1 MNFINII
8 KKNKFF
14 IFGLLIIFII
24 LFLDQITKQWAI
36 NFIEEIIEKTNGVHT
51 HIKKTSFFNIVLVH
65 NTGISFGMFN
75 NIFFM
80 KYVIFIVILFVT
92 AFLIYLLWK
101 TKNKIDMLS
110 FSFIIAG
117 AIGNMI
123 DRINYGAVIDFL
135 DFHIGNLHWPAF
147 NVADSAICVG
157 VFLYL
162 LNDLFFKKN
171 DISESK

>member
-1 MNFINII
+1 MNFI
-8 KKNKFF
+8 KEKKFF
-14 IFGLLIIFII
+14 LFGIFIIFVI
-24 LFLDQITKQWAI
+24 LFLDQITKHWAV

-51 HIKKTSFFNIVLVH
+51 HVKKTSFFNIVLVH

-75 NIFFM
+75 NIYFM
-80 KYVIFIVILFVT
+80 KYIIFFIILFIT
-92 AFLIYLLWK
+92 IFLIYLLWK
-101 TKNKIDMLS
+101 SKNKIDIIA

-117 AIGNMI
+117 AIGNII

-147 NVADSAICVG
+147 NVADSVICVG

-171 DISESK
+171 DISKSR